1 MHSWM
6 SASTRLWRAMMPAVS
21 KPSWSSTGPVGC
33 LDCLPLVP
41 LPSASPL
48 PPQAQTPSAAPRA
61 AMVRSVARRM
71 LVSVVDIVQVP
82 ARSASTGSSDAAR
95 SEG

>member
-1 MHSWM
+1 
-6 SASTRLWRAMMPAVS
+6 
-21 KPSWSSTGPVGC
+21 
-33 LDCLPLVP
+33 
-41 LPSASPL
+41 
-48 PPQAQTPSAAPRA
+48 
-61 AMVRSVARRM
+61 MVRSVARRM

>member
-6 SASTRLWRAMMPAVS
+6 SASTRLWRAMIPAVS
-21 KPSWSSTGPVGC
+21 NPSWSSTGPLGC

-48 PPQAQTPSAAPRA
+48 PPQADRHSAAPRA
-61 AMVRSVARRM
+61 AMVRSLAKRM
-71 LVSVVDIVQVP
+71 LVSVVDMVHVP